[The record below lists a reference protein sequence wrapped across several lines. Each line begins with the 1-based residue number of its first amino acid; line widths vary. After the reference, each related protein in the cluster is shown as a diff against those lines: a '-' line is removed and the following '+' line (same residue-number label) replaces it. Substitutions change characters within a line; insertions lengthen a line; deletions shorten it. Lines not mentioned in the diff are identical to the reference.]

1 MWLSLAIAALLGLV
15 LLHLGWRRRYVRLQ
29 QQHRQAIARL
39 SIDSQSAAEQAVSRQ
54 RAVFDSMV
62 EGLLLL
68 DRQGRVQL
76 ANRKFIQSFGLGDEV
91 QNRTVLEATRSHEL
105 ADLAAGVAEHSGMI
119 TRTLRL
125 PGPQER
131 HVEVNAAPI
140 IGRNG
145 EQEGV
150 VIVLHDVSRLR
161 RLEKTRE
168 EFVANVSHEL
178 RTPLSLIKGY
188 TETLLD
194 HSPKPPE
201 VVEKFLGTI
210 DRNARRLQFLIED
223 LLVISSLESGRI
235 QMELRPRPLRQLVE
249 TALADYQP
257 AAKERDVR
265 FHLDLPDLRVNVD
278 EERLHQVLGN
288 LLDNAIKYGRPQ
300 GNITL
305 TARSLPENTVE
316 VCVRDDGPGIPSD
329 SLDRVFER
337 FYRVD
342 KARSR
347 DQGGTGLGLSI
358 VKHIIQNHGGQV
370 WAESELGKGAAI
382 YFTLPK
388 AFPVAQPQA

>member
-1 MWLSLAIAALLGLV
+1 MAALAGL
-15 LLHLGWRRRYVRLQ
+15 LLHHLWWRRRHALLRQ
-29 QQHRQAIARL
+29 EHREAIARL
-39 SIDSQSAAEQAVSRQ
+39 ARDSQFAAEQSVSRQ

-62 EGLLLL
+62 EGLLVL

-91 QNRTVLEATRSHEL
+91 QGRTVLEATRSHEL
-105 ADLAAGVAEHSGMI
+105 AELASVAAENSGMI
-119 TRTLRL
+119 SRTLRL

-140 IGRNG
+140 IGRSG
-145 EQEGV
+145 EQEGL

-188 TETLLD
+188 AETLLD
-194 HSPKPPE
+194 ETDKSPE
-201 VVEKFLGTI
+201 VIEKFLKTI

-223 LLVISSLESGRI
+223 LLAISSLESGRL
-235 QMELRPRPLRQLVE
+235 QMELRPIALRELVE
-249 TALADYQP
+249 SALADYQP
-257 AAKERDVR
+257 AARTREVQ
-265 FHLDLPDLRVNVD
+265 FHVDLPDLRVNVD
-278 EERLHQVLGN
+278 KERLHQVLGN
-288 LLDNAIKYGRPQ
+288 LLDNAIKYGRPR
-300 GNITL
+300 GNVTV
-305 TARSLPENTVE
+305 TARALPENTVE

-329 SLDRVFER
+329 CLGRIFER

-370 WAESELGKGAAI
+370 WAESQLGKGAAI
-382 YFTLPK
+382 FFTVPK
-388 AFPVAQPQA
+388 AFSVAEAQA